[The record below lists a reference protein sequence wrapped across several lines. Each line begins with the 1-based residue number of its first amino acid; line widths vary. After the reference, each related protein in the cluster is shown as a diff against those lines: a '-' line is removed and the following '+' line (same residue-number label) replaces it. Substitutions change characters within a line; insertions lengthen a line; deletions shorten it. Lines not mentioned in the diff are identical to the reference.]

1 MRSID
6 RLLVERLIGQELLN
20 RLSFN
25 KNVAFFDRLKSLDYQ
40 SNNRKSIHFPINN
53 SIQMCQIIKIK
64 ISNCLIDQNFF
75 FFLYSSTFFY
85 DV

>member
-40 SNNRKSIHFPINN
+40 SNNH
-53 SIQMCQIIKIK
+53 
-64 ISNCLIDQNFF
+64 
-75 FFLYSSTFFY
+75 
-85 DV
+85 